1 MPTIKELEAILKE
14 NDIRI
19 KKANDIAIEA
29 ELEAEKRI
37 NHAKNIHNGDLIL
50 FNFEQTN
57 VNSED
62 SKDKDII
69 DKNNSNMLIQS
80 LKNEVNER
88 IDINN
93 IGNITIYGKVI
104 NFNND
109 FNWNWDVINGILDSK
124 IYVYATNQFGET
136 YQSDIKS
143 KGEFFNNIGI
153 SGIYSSYLWIDPTMS
168 QQNGYYLFPP
178 KIKLGIEVKKD
189 SLCLCSER
197 QKIKIDNNSSSEIKL
212 IKSDHDVK
220 GKIVLKESVIFR
232 KKDIP
237 LGYVKINAFD
247 KFNRIM
253 STISDK
259 DGNFLLQL
267 IDKDGDNNLH
277 WSLDYELPSEEDL
290 NDIYYGFQIVNPL
303 TNELEVING
312 TDNFTTI
319 HNNSIVYPT
328 ILEWDNEGK
337 LVFTSYDSDFNT
349 IDEDLSKKYL
359 LPEKLLSHL
368 SKIYNTSIKT
378 NQDVADLVNVLIK
391 IVVLSN
397 NDKKYNEI
405 FLGNNKLILPFTTNN
420 FKSDEM
426 INIKVASIQESIKL
440 VFQITKDDSLAV
452 NWNEIRLSLYYKEK
466 TNDIWNFYENCSAIK
481 RSRSNSNIGNFNCII
496 KKDDISKYDFKF
508 EALTPNGT
516 FPIFDV
522 NSFSVE
528 TVRNMFYNYFD
539 DKFYEMSEKGN
550 VGEIVIDWEEPVIKF
565 SANGNSNEY
574 LPIFN
579 LSAEYRINNNTIT
592 IKKNNINKTII
603 FKVPEEI
610 RNNKNTKNIF
620 GTIIASI
627 PSKEL
632 VITKEFNLL
641 NYNPE
646 SSNFKVNLDLFEFNS
661 DHDEDNV
668 WKIEYQLKEVTA
680 EFAQVHKESIVNY
693 YLRKDDT
700 EVEMDLYYL
709 NQKVDLLLCQD
720 NNPISDSA
728 YCVISGEGFHYNLS
742 FINGKVTVFLD
753 SKKEYKIEFSLG
765 YMLKEN
771 YLPPNK
777 QILDINNPKF
787 NLMNKNISINVD
799 LNQLTE
805 GKIVG
810 LSYNCTTNKNS
821 EVSDIIEN
829 INQKFSIMLSK
840 NEEWD
845 IFITAEVEINNKIYL
860 YTGSQKIV
868 TDVENKVTINLN
880 KSKFPYINPKRMIIS
895 SNIPNKIVIIDEKD
909 SYYKVELIV
918 PEYSIVNNNKKLFLN
933 VQGSYQYL
941 NNLTSKYATPF
952 VVDCY
957 NEDGQKITNCVQN
970 KYFKYS
976 YNFITDTISNGDMPS
991 DKKDNLYSNIIK
1003 TTNSFD
1009 SEVLFSNEFKTNC
1022 TNCYAVQKTYGNS
1035 SYSHSGANQLKL
1047 GNSNNSKGHKKVTE
1061 KLLKDIQLINSILSI
1076 VNKNGYIGY
1085 HLNNETNISN
1095 LGLTYNPGWIRD
1107 SGEVNPRNIQYS
1119 NFIRNAYEK
1128 LSNHIG
1134 IKIREIDNFFDADII
1149 VLEGETW
1156 NSGGVAGELGGF
1168 YGMFVHPTQ
1177 NLDNKLFCLYVTDM
1191 PSDFTKYTILHEIG
1205 HNFGMTHPHDY
1216 KNMPCDIEGYVTES
1230 VMSYGTSKLDQWAT
1244 NTGYW
1249 FTDLDL
1255 ATLKGIFK
1263 SGNWEPSLVYSKE
1276 LINRQIDNLN
1286 NLDIISVI
1294 FYIWYENSNSEIIS
1308 YRIYYYSIKDKN
1320 YFNSRFIWSIEKK
1333 EWTHEDY
1340 IEATKYDFK
1349 LPEDNTKQKTWY
1361 QNKEQTPK
1369 TYVPPT
1375 EEFQLGD
1382 WWWTELGKKALIEK
1396 GFDIG
1401 SDLKLTDDIFNEL
1414 ISEFGNDKAAT
1425 LEYLQ
1430 KNKLITETAPEVEVF
1445 ELGDW
1450 WLTGDGINTFEDYEI
1465 EVGKDL
1471 KLTDDIF
1478 NELISEFGNDKAA
1491 TLEYLKDKELIS
1503 ESEPSGFQIGSWW
1516 WTKEGIVYINN
1527 LEITNSSGN
1536 PIVLGDEL
1544 DIETVR
1550 KISKE
1555 SHSYESRKKIKT
1567 MENLKSKNFISN
1579 TKPKTININGYYWTP
1594 KGESVLTN
1602 NGIEIDSDQLT
1613 KSKFDQIAEFFEGD
1627 EQATLDYLIGNELIT
1642 ATKPPPE
1649 YYWTPKGKSVL
1660 INNGIEI
1667 DSDQLTKSKF
1677 DQIAEFFEGDEQAT
1691 LDYLI
1696 GNELITATKP

>member
-62 SKDKDII
+62 SKDKEII

-440 VFQITKDDSLAV
+440 VLQITKDDSLAV

-720 NNPISDSA
+720 NNPISYSA

-753 SKKEYKIEFSLG
+753 SNKEYKIEFSLG

-805 GKIVG
+805 GKIIG

-829 INQKFSIMLSK
+829 INQTFSIMLSK

-880 KSKFPYINPKRMIIS
+880 KSKFPYINPKIMIIS
-895 SNIPNKIVIIDEKD
+895 SNVPNKIVIIDEKD

-976 YNFITDTISNGDMPS
+976 YNFITDTISNGDTVICE
-991 DKKDNLYSNIIK
+991 KEYLNRNIIR

-1009 SEVLFSNEFKTNC
+1009 NEILFSEEFKSNC
-1022 TNCYAVQKTYGNS
+1022 GNCSSKVPIYNNL
-1035 SYSHSGANQLKL
+1035 SYSYSNDNQAKL
-1047 GNSNNSKGHKKVTE
+1047 GNNYSKNSQKKVIT
-1061 KLLKDIQLINSILSI
+1061 KLLKDDWLFNRINKLYKKNNKLTYHININGKKFGDFTGPDNKPLSYTSDWENNPRRGKLNEIKVEDVEFIRYVFNKLSQDLSI
-1076 VNKNGYIGY
+1076 KVE
-1085 HLNNETNISN
+1085 ET
-1095 LGLTYNPGWIRD
+1095 
-1107 SGEVNPRNIQYS
+1107 
-1119 NFIRNAYEK
+1119 
-1128 LSNHIG
+1128 
-1134 IKIREIDNFFDADII
+1134 DNMNTADISVWEGSKFK
-1149 VLEGETW
+1149 VL
-1156 NSGGVAGELGGF
+1156 GVAASKSLVFKNFSADEGLMCI
-1168 YGMFVHPTQ
+1168 YRFVNSSPAKIA
-1177 NLDNKLFCLYVTDM
+1177 DSY
-1191 PSDFTKYTILHEIG
+1191 STIVHEIG
-1205 HNFGMTHPHDY
+1205 HCIGLRHPHD
-1216 KNMPCDIEGYVTES
+1216 KRNNPCDIMGDLVQTS
-1230 VMSYGTSKLDQWAT
+1230 MSYETSNYELAWANST
-1244 NTGYW
+1244 NKY
-1249 FTDLDL
+1249 FTDVDML
-1255 ATLKGIFK
+1255 AL
-1263 SGNWEPSLVYSKE
+1263 KE
-1276 LINRQIDNLN
+1276 L
-1286 NLDIISVI
+1286 
-1294 FYIWYENSNSEIIS
+1294 
-1308 YRIYYYSIKDKN
+1308 
-1320 YFNSRFIWSIEKK
+1320 WSGSDDE
-1333 EWTHEDY
+1333 HS
-1340 IEATKYDFK
+1340 F
-1349 LPEDNTKQKTWY
+1349 
-1361 QNKEQTPK
+1361 
-1369 TYVPPT
+1369 V
-1375 EEFQLGD
+1375 LGD
-1382 WWWTELGKKALIEK
+1382 WWLTEYGI
-1396 GFDIG
+1396 DIFENNNIKVG
-1401 SDLKLTDDIFNEL
+1401 EDLKLTDDMFNIFNKITDEL
-1414 ISEFGNDKAAT
+1414 CNDKAAT
-1425 LEYLQ
+1425 LKSLKHYNFIS
-1430 KNKLITETAPEVEVF
+1430 KTKPKIV
-1445 ELGDW
+1445 D
-1450 WLTGDGINTFEDYEI
+1450 INGY
-1465 EVGKDL
+1465 
-1471 KLTDDIF
+1471 
-1478 NELISEFGNDKAA
+1478 
-1491 TLEYLKDKELIS
+1491 Y
-1503 ESEPSGFQIGSWW
+1503 
-1516 WTKEGIVYINN
+1516 WTQEGIVYINN
-1527 LEITNSSGN
+1527 LEIKNSSGN

-1550 KISKE
+1550 KISNE
-1555 SHSYESRKKIKT
+1555 NHSYESSKKTET
-1567 MENLKSKNFISN
+1567 MENLKKDNFISK
-1579 TKPKTININGYYWTP
+1579 TKPEIVDINGYYWTP
-1594 KGESVLTN
+1594 EGKSELTN

-1613 KSKFDQIAEFFEGD
+1613 KSKLAEIAKLLETSED
-1627 EQATLDYLIGNELIT
+1627 EAFKTLLNYGLI
-1642 ATKPPPE
+1642 AK
-1649 YYWTPKGKSVL
+1649 KS
-1660 INNGIEI
+1660 I
-1667 DSDQLTKSKF
+1667 
-1677 DQIAEFFEGDEQAT
+1677 
-1691 LDYLI
+1691 
-1696 GNELITATKP
+1696 P